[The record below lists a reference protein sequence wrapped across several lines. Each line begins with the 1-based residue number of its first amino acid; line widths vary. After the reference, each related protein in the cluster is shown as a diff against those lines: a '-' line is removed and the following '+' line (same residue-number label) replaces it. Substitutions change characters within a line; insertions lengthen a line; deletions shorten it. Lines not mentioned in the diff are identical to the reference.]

1 MRGIDIDFEELEK
14 VTEQIE
20 RLGYSGA
27 DTQRLFSRRE
37 SIINHMHERLL
48 YLDQQLLTINLKN
61 EEEVERILQERHDI
75 INELCDAGDI
85 KWLRNY
91 EGYEVEDDE

>member
-1 MRGIDIDFEELEK
+1 MRGIDIDIEELEK
-14 VTEQIE
+14 VTEQIG

-27 DTQRLFSRRE
+27 DTQRLFNRRE
-37 SIINHMHERLL
+37 SIINHMHERLI
-48 YLDQQLLTINLKN
+48 YLDQELLDGKLFDG
-61 EEEVERILQERHDI
+61 VLDERHDI
-75 INELCDAGDI
+75 IDALCDAGDI

>member
-14 VTEQIE
+14 VTEQIG
-20 RLGYSGA
+20 RLGYSGT
-27 DTQRLFSRRE
+27 DTKRLFNRRE
-37 SIINHMHERLL
+37 SIINHMHERLI
-48 YLDQQLLTINLKN
+48 YLDRELLDGKQVESNLK
-61 EEEVERILQERHDI
+61 ERRDI